1 MVVVSN
7 NSCYVFV
14 QFIFPVVSND
24 TISVLNCEY
33 HLNVDLSIGICHGKY
48 LVLL

>member
-1 MVVVSN
+1 
-7 NSCYVFV
+7 
-14 QFIFPVVSND
+14 
-24 TISVLNCEY
+24 LNCEY